1 MMRYPEFFGAAPVIT
16 MRDPLAEFLGAMQDG
31 LMEYR
36 YANVVALAGHSCPTV
51 AAAFLMTRAALNA
64 LYPDEVPRRGDIRV
78 AVSGAQYQGTVG
90 VTANVAGLITGA
102 AGDGGFKGIGG
113 HFKRCELL
121 AFDAELNAE
130 MSFTRADSGACV
142 EVSADLSPVP
152 MDARA
157 GIAAAVSGW
166 KRRSIGDQRIPP
178 LVAGAGAPS
187 VAGSQGRSG
196 GDPGARA
203 LRPAL
208 ACPRTCVA
216 AHVPG
221 CLAGRA

>member
-1 MMRYPEFFGAAPVIT
+1 MMRYPEFFDAAPVIT

-51 AAAFLMTRAALNA
+51 AAAFLMTRAALNT

-130 MSFTRADSGACV
+130 MSFTRADNGMRV

-152 MDARA
+152 MDARVRELLPLCLGGSA
-157 GIAAAVSGW
+157 SPSETGEFRRLWQERVRRLLLDHKDDPAVI
-166 KRRSIGDQRIPP
+166 RVR
-178 LVAGAGAPS
+178 V
-187 VAGSQGRSG
+187 
-196 GDPGARA
+196 
-203 LRPAL
+203 
-208 ACPRTCVA
+208 
-216 AHVPG
+216 H
-221 CLAGRA
+221 

>member
-1 MMRYPEFFGAAPVIT
+1 MMRYPEFFDAAPVIT

-64 LYPDEVPRRGDIRV
+64 LYADEVPMRGDIRV

-90 VTANVAGLITGA
+90 VTANVASLITGA

-113 HFKRCELL
+113 RFKRCELL

-130 MSFTRADSGACV
+130 MSFTRADGGACV

-152 MDARA
+152 MDARVRELLPLCLGGSA
-157 GIAAAVSGW
+157 DPSEIGEFRRLWQERVRRLLLDHKDDPAVI
-166 KRRSIGDQRIPP
+166 RVR
-178 LVAGAGAPS
+178 L
-187 VAGSQGRSG
+187 
-196 GDPGARA
+196 
-203 LRPAL
+203 
-208 ACPRTCVA
+208 
-216 AHVPG
+216 H
-221 CLAGRA
+221 